1 MDWNAGKTF
10 IYQMVICIFV
20 YTIIICGAVLGNVVR
35 FYIDGIF
42 SVIYVVAFLFG
53 VVLPTLRI
61 IILGMKVLLD
71 FVLKKTTQ
79 NEYLFIKEIPIS
91 YSIFSEKND
100 KQNNK
105 TVPCYYQII
114 VEKDDMYYYFLSAEY
129 LELSYGGKY
138 TIKSSKLSK
147 MIIDIVTAK

>member
-1 MDWNAGKTF
+1 
-10 IYQMVICIFV
+10 
-20 YTIIICGAVLGNVVR
+20 
-35 FYIDGIF
+35 
-42 SVIYVVAFLFG
+42 
-53 VVLPTLRI
+53 
-61 IILGMKVLLD
+61 MKVLLD

-129 LELSYGGKY
+129 LELSYGEKY